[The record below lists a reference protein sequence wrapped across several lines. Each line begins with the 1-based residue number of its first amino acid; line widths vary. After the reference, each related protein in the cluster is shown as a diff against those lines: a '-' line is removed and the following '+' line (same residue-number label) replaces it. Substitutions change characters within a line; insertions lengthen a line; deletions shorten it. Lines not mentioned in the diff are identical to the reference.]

1 MSNTAS
7 GMSTIS
13 TGFKRRYGSLLA
25 MRVRL
30 ATAFGALAG
39 TLCVLLAF
47 SVGEAGRELARIE
60 TGRYLSRLAIEYQ
73 DRLDE
78 GIAHRRAAPL
88 PASRGAMGVD
98 LAWARGLREAIEA
111 STAAALPAELMLVGP
126 NGVVLIGPI
135 DIEGSKIA
143 FASAQAHSEA
153 ILQRWP
159 DGELYLVAASPARI
173 SERLPGWTTVARTRA
188 DGPFAAAT
196 RLQGSILWA
205 GLFLSLAGMAAG
217 WILAT
222 RHVRPLEALTSAAQQ
237 IASGNDRI
245 ELPQLDGN
253 REIAR
258 LAEALRVMLSR
269 LRAQAE
275 SLREAQDRLQR
286 RVHER
291 TAELVKVQAQLQL
304 EVAEAKLARDD
315 LARAHEQL
323 AMALEASG
331 FTVWD
336 FDVAS
341 QRLFLS
347 AGWSQML
354 GGPAVET
361 HLLCPSFIEHVPEAE
376 RERVSAEIA
385 SVLAG
390 ERAEFRLVHPVRRS
404 DGSIIW
410 IVAHGR
416 IMERDASGGARRI
429 IGTYRRL

>member
-1 MSNTAS
+1 MWNTAS
-7 GMSTIS
+7 GMSTLL
-13 TGFKRRYGSLLA
+13 TGFERSRGSLLA

-39 TLCVLLAF
+39 ILCVLLAF
-47 SVGEAGRELARIE
+47 AVGEAARELARIE
-60 TGRYLSRLAIEYQ
+60 TGRYLSRLAIEYH

-78 GIAHRRAAPL
+78 GAR
-88 PASRGAMGVD
+88 D
-98 LAWARGLREAIEA
+98 LAWARKLREGIERSA
-111 STAAALPAELMLVGP
+111 AAALPAELMLVGP
-126 NGVVLIGPI
+126 NGTVLIGPI
-135 DIEGSKIA
+135 DIEGSKVAIP
-143 FASAQAHSEA
+143 SMQAQTDA
-153 ILQRWP
+153 IVQRWP
-159 DGELYLVAASPARI
+159 DGERYLLAASPARTAGDPL
-173 SERLPGWTTVARTRA
+173 RVGWTIVARTRA
-188 DGPFAAAT
+188 EAPFAAAT
-196 RLQGSILWA
+196 RLQNSILWA
-205 GLFLSLAGMAAG
+205 GLFLALAGMAAG
-217 WILAT
+217 WTLGT
-222 RHVRPLEALTSAAQQ
+222 RHVRPLEALTSAAQE

-245 ELPQLDGN
+245 ELPKLADN

-275 SLREAQDRLQR
+275 SLREAQERLQR

-315 LARAHEQL
+315 LARAHGQL

-347 AGWSQML
+347 
-354 GGPAVET
+354 
-361 HLLCPSFIEHVPEAE
+361 EHVPEAE

-385 SVLAG
+385 TVLAG
-390 ERAEFRLVHPVRRS
+390 ERAEFRLEHPVLRA
-404 DGSIIW
+404 DGSMIW

-416 IMERDASGGARRI
+416 IIERDASGGARRI
-429 IGTYRRL
+429 IGTYRRI

>member
-1 MSNTAS
+1 
-7 GMSTIS
+7 MSTIS
-13 TGFKRRYGSLLA
+13 IGSERGHGSLLA

-39 TLCVLLAF
+39 TLCVVVAF
-47 SVGEAGRELARIE
+47 SVGEAARELARIE
-60 TGRYLSRLAIEYQ
+60 TGRYLSRLAIEYH
-73 DRLDE
+73 DRIDE
-78 GIAHRRAAPL
+78 GLARRRAAPL
-88 PASRGAMGVD
+88 PASRGVMAAGLD

-126 NGVVLIGPI
+126 NGTVLIGPA
-135 DIEGSKIA
+135 DIEGSKVA
-143 FASAQAHSEA
+143 FPSPQAQTEA

-159 DGELYLVAASPARI
+159 DGERYLVAASPARTAGDQ
-173 SERLPGWTTVARTRA
+173 SLLGWTTLARTPA
-188 DGPFAAAT
+188 EAPFAAAT
-196 RLQGSILWA
+196 RLQSSILWA
-205 GLFLSLAGMAAG
+205 GLFLALAGMAAG
-217 WILAT
+217 WTLAT
-222 RHVRPLEALTSAAQQ
+222 RHVRPLEALTAAAQQ

-245 ELPQLDGN
+245 DLPHLDDN

-275 SLREAQDRLQR
+275 SLRDAQDRLQR

-304 EVAEAKLARDD
+304 EVADAKLARDD
-315 LARAHEQL
+315 LARAHGQL

-331 FTVWD
+331 LTVWD

-354 GGPAVET
+354 GGPVVET
-361 HLLCPSFIEHVPEAE
+361 HLACPSLIEHVPEAA
-376 RERVSAEIA
+376 RERVSTEIA
-385 SVLAG
+385 AVLAG
-390 ERAEFRLVHPVRRS
+390 KRAEFRLEHPVLRS

-429 IGTYRRL
+429 TGTYRRI